1 MANAGT
7 LLTDLDG
14 KMPIAGD
21 NDLVNMIYKDM
32 NSGPGPGSGSGPGPE
47 MRPGG
52 AIQMMPSPQTPHMN
66 QMDTVPATAHII
78 GGQHPTAGDFAQM
91 LQSSSTGFA
100 PSAWGPGAQGQQR
113 QMSPQEFAAQVAS
126 MQAQQGKAWTGIL
139 TEELKVPL
147 LIAIL
152 VFIVNM
158 PFVSVLVA
166 HYASWMLKSSG
177 EMNLYGDVFRSLLVA
192 GLFWGANKIL
202 LPLLR

>member
-7 LLTDLDG
+7 LLSDLDG
-14 KMPIAGD
+14 KAPVAGD

-32 NSGPGPGSGSGPGPE
+32 NSGSGPSPGPE

-52 AIQMMPSPQTPHMN
+52 AIQMMPSPQTHHMN
-66 QMDTVPATAHII
+66 QMDTVPATAHVI
-78 GGQHPTAGDFAQM
+78 GGQHPSAGDFAHM

-100 PSAWGPGAQGQQR
+100 PGAWGAAPQGQR
-113 QMSPQEFAAQVAS
+113 QMTPEDLAAQLSA
-126 MQAQQGKAWTGIL
+126 MQAQQGKAWSSFL
-139 TEELKVPL
+139 TDEMKVPV
-147 LIAIL
+147 LIALL

-166 HYASWMLKSSG
+166 HYAAWMLKTSG
-177 EMNLYGDVFRSLLVA
+177 EMNLYGEVFKSVLVA
-192 GLFWGANKIL
+192 GLFWGANKVL

>member
-32 NSGPGPGSGSGPGPE
+32 NSGPGQGQGAIPE

-78 GGQHPTAGDFAQM
+78 GGQHPTAGDFATM

-100 PSAWGPGAQGQQR
+100 PSAWGSGAQGQQ
-113 QMSPQEFAAQVAS
+113 SPTTTGVKALSIKKMVLSTKNVPHKNWTSNGVEHNAPHITQHTSRAAGVMA
-126 MQAQQGKAWTGIL
+126 
-139 TEELKVPL
+139 LKKSITSTHLLPTSSAARTSVP
-147 LIAIL
+147 
-152 VFIVNM
+152 
-158 PFVSVLVA
+158 
-166 HYASWMLKSSG
+166 WCRTW
-177 EMNLYGDVFRSLLVA
+177 VFRCAPWSLRPKL
-192 GLFWGANKIL
+192 
-202 LPLLR
+202 

>member
-21 NDLVNMIYKDM
+21 NDLVSMIYKDM
-32 NSGPGPGSGSGPGPE
+32 NSGAASGPE

-100 PSAWGPGAQGQQR
+100 PSAWGPGAQGQGQR
-113 QMSPQEFAAQVAS
+113 QMTPEEFAAQVAS

-139 TEELKVPL
+139 TEELKLPV

-152 VFIVNM
+152 VFVVNM
-158 PFVSVLVA
+158 PFVSVLVS

-177 EMNLYGDVFRSLLVA
+177 EMNLYGDVFKSLLVGA
-192 GLFWGANKIL
+192 LFWGANKIL

>member
-32 NSGPGPGSGSGPGPE
+32 NSGPSPGPE

-52 AIQMMPSPQTPHMN
+52 AIQMMPSSQTPHMN

-78 GGQHPTAGDFAQM
+78 GGQHPTAGDFAHM

-100 PSAWGPGAQGQQR
+100 PSAWGPGAQGQAQGQR
-113 QMSPQEFAAQVAS
+113 QMTPEEFAAQVAS
-126 MQAQQGKAWTGIL
+126 MQAQQGKAWTGFL
-139 TEELKVPL
+139 MEELKLPL

-152 VFIVNM
+152 VFIINM

-177 EMNLYGDVFRSLLVA
+177 EMNLYGEVFKSFLVA